1 MKDNADRRVLH
12 PPLSEAIGA
21 SLSPPR
27 GRAAAVPQEAP
38 AMMLRLLGVSTGLAV
53 ITFWSLQQTQFSKR
67 LDNQSD
73 WRRRAALHRFALT
86 AASPRLVSVS
96 FLGQKNPPV
105 ITFAFA
111 SGRVPFSGSTKRQKG
126 ISPQEKAGFGSLE
139 KAEV

>member
-21 SLSPPR
+21 SLSRPR

-38 AMMLRLLGVSTGLAV
+38 AMMLGLLGVSTGLAV

-96 FLGQKNPPV
+96 FLGQKKPSCDHLCLCVGP
-105 ITFAFA
+105 
-111 SGRVPFSGSTKRQKG
+111 GPFQREHK
-126 ISPQEKAGFGSLE
+126 E
-139 KAEV
+139 AEGH